1 MDMKTPPKS
10 DAEFDQWLRDSL
22 SAASPAQDLRD
33 ESDVATAVSVRARE
47 RRFRQRA
54 VALYCAITAG
64 VGIYVLAAAGVP
76 LPLNLGVNAVALAV
90 GAIGLTWLSRSGR
103 LATPHS
109 SARDDST

>member
-1 MDMKTPPKS
+1 MTTPPKN

-22 SAASPAQDLRD
+22 SAASPARDLRD

-47 RRFRQRA
+47 RCFRQRA
-54 VALYCAITAG
+54 VTLCCAITAG

-76 LPLNLGVNAVALAV
+76 LPVNLGVNAFALAV
-90 GAIGLTWLSRSGR
+90 GALGLISFSRWGR
-103 LATPHS
+103 RAAPHS